1 MTKNKLFLPFEIY
14 WDTLN
19 LEEPGVAIRIENN
32 TDSNLMLRVNWACDP
47 FEAKPPKIEKGVM
60 KLDLSKGDYIDWA
73 EEAVDWVEPKAW
85 KHFYS
90 DLDCV
95 HKMMSAAAVLSPDLV
110 RFRAIVDD
118 EDYEILS
125 GSELGLWLDENVPL
139 QYRPFLLT
147 EDD

>member
-19 LEEPGVAIRIENN
+19 PEEPGVAIRIENS
-32 TDSNLMLRVNWACDP
+32 TDSNLKLRVYWACDP
-47 FEAKPPKIEKGVM
+47 YEAKPPKIENGVM
-60 KLDLSKGDYIDWA
+60 KLELSKGDYIDWL
-73 EEAVDWVEPKAW
+73 EEAVDWVEPGAS

-110 RFRAIVDD
+110 RFRAIID
-118 EDYEILS
+118 EEAYEILS
-125 GSELGLWLDENVPL
+125 GSDLGLWLDENVPL
-139 QYRPFLLT
+139 QYRPFLPA
-147 EDD
+147 EDE